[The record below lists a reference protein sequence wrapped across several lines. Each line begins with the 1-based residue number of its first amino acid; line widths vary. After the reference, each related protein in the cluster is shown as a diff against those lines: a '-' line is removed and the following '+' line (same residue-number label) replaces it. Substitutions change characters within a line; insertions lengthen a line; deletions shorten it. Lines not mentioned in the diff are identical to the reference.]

1 MRVWSVVLAA
11 VLLAGCAVRQDAP
24 LSDDDSVRAARA
36 NTDIATHHL
45 RNGALGLALEKI
57 ERALGQDPALID
69 AHLVAAEVRARLDEP
84 AAAESHF
91 RQALSLDRENGPALN
106 NYAAFL
112 CGSGRVRRAL
122 DLWDM
127 AAANPLYPRRVMA
140 LSNAARCL
148 SDAGEGT
155 EAASYWRH
163 ALSLQPDHP
172 PALRG
177 MTEWSLAQD
186 RVDAA
191 QQWFS
196 RYTAMAEETPS
207 LLWLGVRVAR
217 AADDAD
223 RHGQLARRLRERYPA
238 SEQAARLT
246 E

>member
-1 MRVWSVVLAA
+1 MRVWSMVLAA
-11 VLLAGCAVRQDAP
+11 ILMAGCAVRQDAP
-24 LSDDDSVRAARA
+24 LSNEDSLQAARA
-36 NTDIATHHL
+36 NTDIATYHL

-57 ERALGQDPALID
+57 DRALDQDPELID
-69 AHLVAAEVRARLDEP
+69 GHLVAAEVRARLDEP

-91 RQALSLDRENGPALN
+91 QTALSLDEDNGPALN

-112 CGSGRVRRAL
+112 CSRGRVRRAL

-148 SDAGEGT
+148 SDAGQRG
-155 EAASYWRH
+155 EAGAYWRR
-163 ALSLQPDHP
+163 ALSLQPDYP

-177 MTEWSLAQD
+177 MTEWSLSQD
-186 RVDAA
+186 SADAA

-196 RYTAMAEETPS
+196 RYTAVAEETPS

>member
-1 MRVWSVVLAA
+1 MRARVMILAA
-11 VLLAGCAVRQDAP
+11 VLMAGCAVRQDAP
-24 LSDDDSVRAARA
+24 LSDEDSARAARA

-45 RNGALGLALEKI
+45 RNGALGPALEKI
-57 ERALGQDPALID
+57 ERALDQNPELID

-91 RQALSLDRENGPALN
+91 DKALSLDGDNGPALN

-112 CGSGRVRRAL
+112 CGRGHVRRAL

-127 AAANPLYPRRVMA
+127 AAANPLYSRRVMA
-140 LSNAARCL
+140 LSNAALCL
-148 SDAGEGT
+148 SDAGRGV
-155 EAASYWRH
+155 EAASYWRR
-163 ALSLQPDHP
+163 ALSLRPEYP

-191 QQWFS
+191 QHWFS
-196 RYTAMAEETPS
+196 RYTAVAEETPS

-223 RHGQLARRLRERYPA
+223 RHGQFARRLRERYPA